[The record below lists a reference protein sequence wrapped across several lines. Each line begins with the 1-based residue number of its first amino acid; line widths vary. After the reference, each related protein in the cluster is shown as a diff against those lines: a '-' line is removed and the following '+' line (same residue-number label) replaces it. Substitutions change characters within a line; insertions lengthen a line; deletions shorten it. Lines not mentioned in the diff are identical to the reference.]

1 MDLDLIRNINNDVI
15 NVNKRNNDDNYY
27 HNYVSTQIIILN
39 KVDKQEISMVITA
52 LITELKNYFKVY
64 IIFKLKIFRFQE

>member
-39 KVDKQEISMVITA
+39 KVDKQEISMIITA
-52 LITELKNYFKVY
+52 LITEL
-64 IIFKLKIFRFQE
+64 